1 MGEKQTQFV
10 ARVRTALKSR
20 FPHAADWA
28 GGQGAAN
35 TVALPRKASLRRPGP
50 SRSGERFERADVRC
64 NVGNSTIVVEYDSG
78 GIATH
83 NLVKYW
89 PYLRGEMSSS
99 PSSAIILCHFSSW
112 VTYGS
117 YRDLWDWLAG
127 QMMRDPTLKVRFA
140 ARQFDH
146 WDADLVKG
154 DQSIAECLDWVESEV
169 K

>member
-10 ARVRTALKSR
+10 ARARTALKSR
-20 FPHAADWA
+20 FPNAVDWA
-28 GGQGAAN
+28 GGQGTAN
-35 TVALPRKASLRRPGP
+35 TVALQRRASLRRLGP
-50 SRSGERFERADVRC
+50 SRPGERFERADVRC

-89 PYLRGEMSSS
+89 AYLRGEMSSS
-99 PSSAIILCHFSSW
+99 PSSAIILCLFWSW

-117 YRDLWDWLAG
+117 YRDLWDWVANH
-127 QMMRDPTLKVRFA
+127 MMDPTLKVRFA

-146 WDADLVKG
+146 WDADIVKG

-169 K
+169 M